1 MVKALTKARTLIVG
15 PISISVQA
23 DRHMVRVSFAPIRD
37 NQEACC
43 SQFASGRVPDPVV
56 HARASPAAVHQVN
69 HLFDAALTDGEG
81 QALLPDTKLTSE
93 REDAE
98 PRVESVAELGQNG
111 IIRELVT

>member
-1 MVKALTKARTLIVG
+1 MAKALTEARTLIV
-15 PISISVQA
+15 
-23 DRHMVRVSFAPIRD
+23 FARR
-37 NQEACC
+37 
-43 SQFASGRVPDPVV
+43 RVPDPVV
-56 HARASPAAVHQVN
+56 HARASPTAVHQVN

-93 REDAE
+93 GEDAE